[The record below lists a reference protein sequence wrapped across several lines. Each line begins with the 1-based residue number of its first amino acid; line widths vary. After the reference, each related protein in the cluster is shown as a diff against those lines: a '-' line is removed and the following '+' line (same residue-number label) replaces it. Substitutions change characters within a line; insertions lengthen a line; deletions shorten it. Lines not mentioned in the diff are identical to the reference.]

1 MKKGVGDEGHRAYI
15 CATDNG
21 TYVCSMV
28 YLVIVKK
35 TWYDFL
41 KERKLNN
48 FNYRKFFFH
57 HRLLRFYR
65 LFLVNGFAL
74 TRIFF

>member
-1 MKKGVGDEGHRAYI
+1 MRGVGNERHRAYI
-15 CATDNG
+15 CAIDIG
-21 TYVCSMV
+21 TLVCSMV
-28 YLVIVKK
+28 LFNNCKK

-65 LFLVNGFAL
+65 LFLVNGFAI